1 MTVSSMTG
9 FARTEGQTEGLA
21 WAWELRSVNGKS
33 LDLRL
38 RLPPGW
44 EALEGVCKSEIG
56 ELLKRGSVSGTLS
69 VTEQARPP
77 ILKLNQA
84 VVEQV
89 VTLMR
94 SLEGVIDAT
103 PPTIDGLLSIRGVIE
118 VAEDVISPEQREL
131 RQSVVQAGF
140 RATLQALAA
149 ARLGEGERTAQ
160 ALIAR
165 LDEIAGLVLEAEALA
180 AAIPAQL
187 RSRFQRQIATLLEA
201 APPLSEERLAQ
212 EVALL
217 ITRADVR
224 EELDRLGAHLQA
236 ARALL
241 DAGANIGRRF
251 DFLCQ
256 EFNREA
262 NTLCSKSADIGLTRV
277 GIALKAAIEQLR
289 EQVQNIE

>member
-140 RATLQALAA
+140 RAALQALAA

-201 APPLSEERLAQ
+201 VPPLSEERLAQ

-241 DAGANIGRRF
+241 DEGANIGRRF

>member
-140 RATLQALAA
+140 RAALQALAA

-165 LDEIAGLVLEAEALA
+165 LDESAGLVLEAEALA

-201 APPLSEERLAQ
+201 VPPLSEERLAQ

-241 DAGANIGRRF
+241 DEGANIGRRF

>member
-1 MTVSSMTG
+1 MTG

-84 VVEQV
+84 VVAQV

-140 RATLQALAA
+140 RAALQALAA

>member
-1 MTVSSMTG
+1 MTG

-140 RATLQALAA
+140 RAALQALAA

-165 LDEIAGLVLEAEALA
+165 LDESAGLVLEAEALA

-201 APPLSEERLAQ
+201 VPPLSEERLAQ

-241 DAGANIGRRF
+241 DEGANIGRRF